1 MSKHTST
8 LLLLIAFTV
17 DACSGGK
24 QIRNM
29 PVSDQVAS
37 PQTPTLVTS
46 ESTAVPAG
54 TMPATI
60 GSNTP
65 SATATLNLSTDFW
78 MNLPVVPAFL
88 SARVREI
95 YQRGVEMGN
104 NPNAFSKIGDCHSTN
119 PYFLADFDLDPETYQ
134 LGEYAYLQPTIDY
147 FKGSFGR
154 ASLAAKQGMSTAG
167 ELAPLWADWKV
178 CSNNETPL
186 DCELRIN
193 HPSFAIISLG
203 TNEAYDIKQDRTP
216 FEGRLR
222 RILEHAID
230 QGVVPILST
239 KADNDEGD
247 HYINYITAKL
257 ALEYELPLWNFWKA
271 MQPLP
276 QQGMRSA
283 DHLTF
288 APTKSYTDF
297 SKPEYL
303 EYGMQ
308 MRNLTALQVLDLV
321 RREIAQ
327 PGLVMAAT
335 PTPAL
340 TSTEGPVHQ
349 ASDTSVSSSDGMK
362 LFYVRAGEFQMG
374 STQGNPDSAP
384 IHTVQLDGFWL
395 DSTEVTNSMYANF
408 LNMVGNKMD
417 GGAYWLDTLRPA
429 PQIFVADNVWQVQPG
444 KENYPVTGV
453 SWYGANAYC
462 GWSGRR
468 LPTEAEWEYAAS
480 GTDRRQFPWGN
491 DDLACTQAHYDGC
504 GDGAIET
511 GSLPSGVSPFGIFDM
526 AGNAAEWVS
535 DRYAA
540 DYYQSS
546 PLQNPAGPR
555 NGYYRVI
562 RGGSWSSTYL
572 AIRTTHRAWAGADEH
587 DVRVGFRCAL
597 TP

>member
-1 MSKHTST
+1 MSKYTIT
-8 LLLLIAFTV
+8 LLLMIVFIV
-17 DACSGGK
+17 DACSGGN
-24 QIRNM
+24 QIRYM
-29 PVSDQVAS
+29 PTAEPVVS

-46 ESTAVPAG
+46 KSTAAPTE
-54 TMPATI
+54 TMPASL
-60 GSNTP
+60 GSSSP
-65 SATATLNLSTDFW
+65 SATTALNLSTDFW
-78 MNLPVVPAFL
+78 MDLPVVPVSL
-88 SARVREI
+88 SARVHET
-95 YQRGVEMGN
+95 YQRGLEMGN

-119 PYFLADFDLDPETYQ
+119 PYFLADFDLGPDTYQ

-178 CSNNETPL
+178 CSNDETPL
-186 DCELRIN
+186 DCELRMN

-203 TNEAYDIKQDRTP
+203 TNEAYDIRQDRTP

-297 SKPEYL
+297 SRPEYL

-308 MRNLTALQVLDLV
+308 MRNLTALQVLDWV
-321 RREIAQ
+321 RREIEQ
-327 PGLVMAAT
+327 PDLAVVGSPTSAPVSAEAPVYQAGDTLV
-335 PTPAL
+335 
-340 TSTEGPVHQ
+340 
-349 ASDTSVSSSDGMK
+349 SSDGMK
-362 LFYVRAGEFQMG
+362 LFFVPAGEFQMG
-374 STQGNPDSAP
+374 STQANPDSAP
-384 IHTVQLDGFWL
+384 IHTVHLDGFWL
-395 DSTEVTNSMYANF
+395 DSTEVTNAMYARF
-408 LNMVGNKMD
+408 LNSVGNKME
-417 GGAYWLDTLRPA
+417 GGAYWLDMLRVTP
-429 PQIFVADNVWQVQPG
+429 PVFGDGNVWQVQSG
-444 KENYPVTGV
+444 KENHPVTGV
-453 SWYGANAYC
+453 SWYGADAYC
-462 GWSGRR
+462 EWSGRR
-468 LPTEAEWEYAAS
+468 LPMEAEWEYAAS
-480 GTDRRQFPWGN
+480 GTDGRQFPWGN
-491 DDLACTQAHYDGC
+491 DDLSCSRAQYDGC
-504 GDGAIET
+504 GEGTVES
-511 GSLPSGVSPFGIFDM
+511 GSLLSGVSPFGIFDM

-546 PLQNPAGPR
+546 PLRNPAGPG

-562 RGGSWSSTYL
+562 RGGSWSSSYL

-587 DVRVGFRCAL
+587 DARVGFRCAL